1 MFLCWTLQ
9 IGSLFIL
16 FGSIKTIKN
25 FIHSKCDLFI
35 GLCWFL
41 DKLFEFDSEFIV
53 NMEKASKRSNLVD
66 ESFSLLTP
74 AVPIYR
80 LLAPG
85 AGGTNRPASTA
96 SGAVATI
103 SKTAKITN
111 FILNSFRS
119 RVWLCRPIDFCE
131 LIIASPIYK
140 VFYILSFFQLIWTQ
154 DKEVLPVY
162 FFCSFENNTFGD
174 YFPERR
180 QTFVCFDYIH
190 VLIWKKHCSLS
201 QPKKSINNPK
211 FINLIVI

>member
-1 MFLCWTLQ
+1 
-9 IGSLFIL
+9 
-16 FGSIKTIKN
+16 
-25 FIHSKCDLFI
+25 
-35 GLCWFL
+35 
-41 DKLFEFDSEFIV
+41 
-53 NMEKASKRSNLVD
+53 MEKASKRSNLVD

-162 FFCSFENNTFGD
+162 FFCSFENNTFGV

-180 QTFVCFDYIH
+180 QTIRLFWLHSCFNMKETLLTKSTKKEYQQPQIH
-190 VLIWKKHCSLS
+190 QFDRYLNGHMEIKNTFGFS
-201 QPKKSINNPK
+201 NG
-211 FINLIVI
+211 